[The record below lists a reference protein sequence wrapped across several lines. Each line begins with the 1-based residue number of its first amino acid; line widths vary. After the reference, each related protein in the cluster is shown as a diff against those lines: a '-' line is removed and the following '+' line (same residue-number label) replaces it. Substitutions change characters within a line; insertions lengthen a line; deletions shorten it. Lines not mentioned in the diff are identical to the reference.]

1 VGAETSPSYDS
12 NHINEALNDLA
23 FVQAVKAAKE
33 KQQLQQLN
41 GIVETKESVAKEK
54 KALPKYALDP
64 KLPKVRTMCIPIG
77 HPRRL
82 VSFILPLL
90 VVVDRL
96 SLHFVLVGGGINI
109 APLFSY
115 DATMIRQWNITVDC

>member
-1 VGAETSPSYDS
+1 M
-12 NHINEALNDLA
+12 
-23 FVQAVKAAKE
+23 KAAKE

>member
-1 VGAETSPSYDS
+1 
-12 NHINEALNDLA
+12 
-23 FVQAVKAAKE
+23 VKAAEE

-64 KLPKVRTMCIPIG
+64 KLTKVRTVCIPIG
-77 HPRRL
+77 HPRRSL
-82 VSFILPLL
+82 SFIFPLL
-90 VVVDRL
+90 AAVDRS
-96 SLHFVLVGGGINI
+96 SLHFVLVGSGINI

-115 DATMIRQWNITVDC
+115 DATMIHQWNVTIDC